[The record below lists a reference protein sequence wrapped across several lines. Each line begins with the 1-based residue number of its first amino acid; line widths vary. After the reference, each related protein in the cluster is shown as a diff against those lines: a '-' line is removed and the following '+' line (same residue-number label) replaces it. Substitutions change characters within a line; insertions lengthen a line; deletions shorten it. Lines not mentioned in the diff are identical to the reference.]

1 MSNMG
6 ERVLIICKE
15 KGITPAELERAVD
28 VGNGSVKRWV
38 KGAIPSGTTLEKIAT
53 KYGVST
59 DWLLG
64 LTEYRNTHE
73 QLKASG
79 QRSKVETIA
88 AHLDDVELTNEE
100 AHMLEMYIKALVKNR
115 K

>member
-38 KGAIPSGTTLEKIAT
+38 KGAVPSGTTLEKIAT
-53 KYGVST
+53 KYGVSA

-64 LTEYRNTHE
+64 LSEYRSTEE
-73 QLKASG
+73 QLRAQGRYS
-79 QRSKVETIA
+79 STETIA
-88 AHLDDVELTNEE
+88 AHLENVDLTDEE